1 MLWQRIFVND
11 TAKVYDLLYISVVN
25 PLYKLCAEAL
35 SNLSNLSDELDIE
48 CIK

>member
-1 MLWQRIFVND
+1 V
-11 TAKVYDLLYISVVN
+11 LLI
-25 PLYKLCAEAL
+25 LCTKLCAEAL